1 MVMRWMAQ
9 IRRWHR
15 WIAPFVL
22 LPLLTSVMTGLTY
35 RLARDWG
42 GLSRDQAHWL
52 MNLHEGEWLG
62 PELEPVVVLLNALGV
77 IWMLATGAVMLF
89 QNLRSALKK
98 RFNQGETAG

>member
-15 WIAPFVL
+15 WMAPFVL
-22 LPLLTSVMTGLTY
+22 LPILTSVMSGLTY

-52 MNLHEGEWLG
+52 MSLHEGEWLG
-62 PELEPVVVLLNALGV
+62 PELEPVVVLLNALGL
-77 IWMLATGAVMLF
+77 IWMLVTGGAMLV
-89 QNLRSALKK
+89 QSLRSAVKK
-98 RFNQGETAG
+98 RFSAGESAG